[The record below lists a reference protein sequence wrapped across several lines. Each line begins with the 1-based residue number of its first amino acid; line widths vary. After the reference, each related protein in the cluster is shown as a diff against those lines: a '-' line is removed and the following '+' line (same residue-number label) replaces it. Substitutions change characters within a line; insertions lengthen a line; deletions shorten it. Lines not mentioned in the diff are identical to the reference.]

1 MVFAAKLSALTEELV
16 EIITST
22 SNQSEPDRF
31 NALRESSLRKL
42 RHHSYLRT
50 NHFEV
55 EEALDGYEEHFRV
68 VNRDGLADALRERLD
83 ALAQYSNKWA
93 PEALNFLLQL
103 SDQPIQKS
111 KLSDLELLKEPD
123 EDPGPL
129 LKWEDIAKEDGWY
142 EERDL
147 WKSVHFGGY
156 SSDEDY
162 ADDRSNASVESEE
175 TTPSS
180 IEAQYRKRP
189 TDYLDTSPDT
199 DGLEM
204 VRKTQS
210 WRTMAAPKDAS
221 GRSHKTAITE
231 VQAVREVLFMLGGIE
246 NNLFNEQ
253 GVPSLKYQLTHA
265 SWEVYKSLLNSFGE
279 AGRQLFVL
287 RSFSRQPQKIPLLQV
302 FQDAVRNRL
311 RSFDQEISKMQ
322 ARYVGAQQ
330 EVIVSLA
337 AISNDVEPLLRPLSA
352 LSDIIQLLHQTRHPH
367 PFHYLELLFDAASV
381 TQLEG
386 DVPVYQFLGE
396 IFFECFEIYL
406 KPIRLWM
413 ETGELVEKDK
423 IFFVS
428 GSPAEIPKRQ
438 VWTDRFKLRRTV
450 DGALYAPRFL
460 QPAASKIFTTGKSV
474 VVLKLLGK
482 HWSARDPMPEL
493 PLQFDADLASD
504 QGSFALFPEVFNGL
518 FEQWIQSKHHAASA
532 TLRQTLFQDYSLRPV
547 LDVLQNIYLMSDGS
561 RSEEFASAVFNNID
575 LLNSNWHD
583 RFSLTEQA
591 YEAFST
597 LMDAYR
603 IAVSVPPDYKQ
614 GNVNHV
620 RKSVR
625 AGLPSIKM
633 TYRLSWPT
641 RIILSDESL
650 AQYQSVFTFLLQ
662 LRRANYVICRHR
674 LMSDIAVAGSPEQ
687 AIYCRLRYR
696 LLWFCNTLHSYLST
710 LVLTPLVAKFHEEL
724 QQAEDVDGMIVA
736 HSTFAKRMIDETCL
750 GSKLAPIHEC
760 ILDIFDLAIKL
771 EEGRRLES
779 ERLAEEAQEISRLSV
794 MSSSPVKVEKARY
807 VKTSEEEDET
817 FLLEQDPG
825 AMMQE
830 SDKTYAELL
839 KEVRADLDKH
849 LKFVCSGL
857 RGVARASSNAAANKW
872 DTLAEML
879 EVGV

>member
-1 MVFAAKLSALTEELV
+1 MGFAAKLSALTEELIEV
-16 EIITST
+16 ITST
-22 SNQSEPDRF
+22 SNQSEADRF
-31 NALRESSLRKL
+31 NALRETSLRRL

-83 ALAQYSNKWA
+83 ALSQYSHKWA

-111 KLSDLELLKEPD
+111 KLSDLELLKAPD

-129 LKWEDIAKEDGWY
+129 LKWDDIAKEDGWY

-147 WKSVHFGGY
+147 WKNVHFGEY

-162 ADDRSNASVESEE
+162 ADDRSNGSAGSEE
-175 TTPSS
+175 TSPSS

-189 TDYLDTSPDT
+189 TDYLDISPDT
-199 DGLEM
+199 NGLEE
-204 VRKTQS
+204 VRKTQA
-210 WRTMAAPKDAS
+210 WRISAVPRDAV
-221 GRSHKTAITE
+221 GRSHKIAITE
-231 VQAVREVLFMLGGIE
+231 IQAVREVLFMLGGVE

-253 GVPSLKYQLTHA
+253 GAPSLKYQFTHA

-287 RSFSRQPQKIPLLQV
+287 RAFSKHPQKITLLQA
-302 FQDAVRNRL
+302 FQDAVENRL
-311 RSFDQEISKMQ
+311 RSFDKEISRMQ
-322 ARYVGAQQ
+322 ARYVGTQQ

-337 AISNDVEPLLRPLSA
+337 RISADTEPLLRPLSA
-352 LSDIIQLLHQTRHPH
+352 LSDIIQLLHRTKHPH

-386 DVPVYQFLGE
+386 DIPVYQFLSE
-396 IFFECFEIYL
+396 LFFECFEIYL
-406 KPIRLWM
+406 RPIRLWM
-413 ETGELVEKDK
+413 ETGELIEKDK

-428 GSPAEIPKRQ
+428 GSLAELPKRQ
-438 VWTDRFKLRRTV
+438 VWTDRFKLRRTP

-482 HWSARDPMPEL
+482 YKSTKNQMPEP
-493 PLQFDADLASD
+493 PLRFDVDLTSD
-504 QGSFALFPEVFNGL
+504 HGNFALFPEVFNNL

-532 TLRQTLFQDYSLRPV
+532 TLRQTLFQAYSLQPV
-547 LDVLQNIYLMSDGS
+547 LGVLQNIYLMSDGS
-561 RSEEFASAVFNNID
+561 RSDEFCSAVFNNMD

-591 YEAFST
+591 YEAFGN

-603 IAVSVPPDYKQ
+603 IGVSVPPDYKP
-614 GNVNHV
+614 GNVNEI

-625 AGLPSIKM
+625 AGLPFIKV

-641 RIILSDESL
+641 RIILSDETL

-674 LMSDIAVAGSPEQ
+674 LMSDITVASTPEQ

-710 LVLTPLVAKFHEEL
+710 LVLTPLTAKFHEEL
-724 QQAEDVDGMIVA
+724 QQAEDVDGMIIA
-736 HSTFAKRMIDETCL
+736 HAAFAKRMIDETCL
-750 GSKLAPIHEC
+750 GSKLDPIHEC

-779 ERLAEEAQEISRLSV
+779 ERLTEEAQEISRLSV
-794 MSSSPVKVEKARY
+794 MSSSPVKAGKARY

-830 SDKTYAELL
+830 SNKSYAELL

-857 RGVARASSNAAANKW
+857 RGVARASSNAAASKW
-872 DTLAEML
+872 DILAEML